1 MVDELP
7 KLYGSTDG
15 KTRLVKSLYG
25 SVNGIAR
32 PISKLY
38 GSVSGRSKL
47 IFQAQA
53 GGDGDFDPVDSN
65 NVDLDNLSNI
75 VKAGMASEYLKVGD
89 ILQIPWADGT
99 KVQRRVLGFGDRVVK
114 IGDVE
119 QVVPAIQMDDV
130 YLFKTPTV
138 YYGSS
143 AISVVYPS
151 SYLRAFIN
159 STVTNIQS
167 SEFLECLGATKVSTV
182 ARVVNGQASILTS
195 YDKIFAPSVVE
206 LGAKH
211 NSYSEAQAGGEGV
224 TPDFYLN
231 NPLLSR
237 EVEGEGYPR
246 IFWTRS
252 LARDRARYMFV
263 GDAGDI
269 LYGKQTSSYYVLP
282 TYNFIGKY

>member
-1 MVDELP
+1 
-7 KLYGSTDG
+7 
-15 KTRLVKSLYG
+15 
-25 SVNGIAR
+25 
-32 PISKLY
+32 
-38 GSVSGRSKL
+38 
-47 IFQAQA
+47 
-53 GGDGDFDPVDSN
+53 
-65 NVDLDNLSNI
+65 
-75 VKAGMASEYLKVGD
+75 
-89 ILQIPWADGT
+89 
-99 KVQRRVLGFGDRVVK
+99 
-114 IGDVE
+114 
-119 QVVPAIQMDDV
+119 MDDV

-143 AISVVYPS
+143 AIAVVYPS

-182 ARVVNGQASILTS
+182 TRVVNGQASILTS

-224 TPDFYLN
+224 TPNFYLN

-237 EVEGEGYPR
+237 ETEGEGYPR

-252 LARDRARYMFV
+252 LALDRAGCMFV

>member
-1 MVDELP
+1 MADALP

-15 KTRLVKSLYG
+15 KTRLVNSLYG

-38 GSVSGRSKL
+38 GSVSGKSKL
-47 IFQAQA
+47 IFQAQT
-53 GGDGDFDPVDSN
+53 GGDGDFDPVDPN

-75 VKAGMASEYLKVGD
+75 VKAGAASEYLKVGD
-89 ILQIPWADGT
+89 ILQIPWVDGT
-99 KVQRRVLGFGDRVVK
+99 EVQRRVLGFDDRTVQ
-114 IGDVE
+114 INGE
-119 QVVPAIQMDDV
+119 ERVVPAIQMDDV
-130 YLFKTPTV
+130 FLFSTPTV
-138 YYGSS
+138 YYSS
-143 AISVVYPS
+143 SSTVVVYPS
-151 SYLRAFIN
+151 SRLRTFIN
-159 STVTNIQS
+159 TAITNMQPP
-167 SEFLECLGATKVSTV
+167 EFLECLGSTKVPTV
-182 ARVVNGQASILTS
+182 ARTLNGQTSVLTV

-224 TPDFYLN
+224 TPNFYLN

-237 EVEGEGYPR
+237 EIEGEGYPR
-246 IFWTRS
+246 TFWTRS
-252 LARDRARYMFV
+252 LALDRAGYIFV

-269 LYGKQTSSYYVLP
+269 LYGKQTSPYYVLP